1 MHATA
6 EPSAGQQSAIRRLLG
21 GGTDGNEQLT
31 AIIAVVLTV
40 LLLVIGVTIV
50 RIRQLMWIHLF
61 IGLLLIGP
69 VVAKLGSTGYRMI
82 RYYMHRPAYV
92 RRGPP
97 ELYLRLS
104 APPLVCM
111 TFAVF
116 VTGVVLLFLGP
127 ADRGNWVEIHKVTF
141 IVWGAMFAIHFL
153 GHLAEM
159 PGTLAAAARRSR
171 AGGTPGDSGRWI
183 TLAGAIVA
191 GAVLAIV
198 LIPNFHSW
206 TAAGAFPH
214 HHDFGH

>member
-1 MHATA
+1 MHSTA
-6 EPSAGQQSAIRRLLG
+6 QPSVRRRLLG

-40 LLLVIGVTIV
+40 LLLVIGVTII
-50 RIRQLMWIHLF
+50 RIGQLTWLHLF
-61 IGLLLIGP
+61 IGLVLIGP
-69 VVAKLGSTGYRMI
+69 VVAKLGSTGYRFI
-82 RYYMHRPAYV
+82 RYYTRKPEYV

-97 ELYLRLS
+97 ALYLRLS
-104 APPLVCM
+104 APPLVLL
-111 TFAVF
+111 TVAVF

-127 ADRGNWVEIHKVTF
+127 ADRGSWVEIHKVTF
-141 IVWGAMFAIHFL
+141 IVWGAVFALHFL

-159 PGTLAAAARRSR
+159 PGALAAAARRYG

-183 TLAGAIVA
+183 TLAGALVA

-198 LIPNFHSW
+198 LIPDFHSW

-214 HHDFGH
+214 HHHH

>member
-1 MHATA
+1 MHSTA
-6 EPSAGQQSAIRRLLG
+6 QPSVRRRLLG

-40 LLLVIGVTIV
+40 LLLVIGVTIL
-50 RIRQLMWIHLF
+50 RIGQLIWIHLF
-61 IGLLLIGP
+61 VGLLLIGP
-69 VVAKLGSTGYRMI
+69 VVAKLASTGYRFV
-82 RYYMHRPAYV
+82 RYYTRKPEYV

-104 APPLVCM
+104 APLLVLL
-111 TFAVF
+111 TVAVF
-116 VTGVVLLFLGP
+116 VTGVVLMFLGP

-159 PGTLAAAARRSR
+159 PGALAAAARRYG

-183 TLAGAIVA
+183 TLAGALVA

-198 LIPNFHSW
+198 LIPDFHSW

-214 HHDFGH
+214 HHHH

>member
-1 MHATA
+1 MLATAREAVA
-6 EPSAGQQSAIRRLLG
+6 EPSARRRLLG
-21 GGTDGNEQLT
+21 GGADGNEQLT

-40 LLLVIGVTIV
+40 LLLVIGVTIL
-50 RIRQLMWIHLF
+50 RIGQLISIHLF

-82 RYYMHRPAYV
+82 RYYARKPEYV

-104 APPLVCM
+104 APLLVLL
-111 TFAVF
+111 TIAVF
-116 VTGVVLLFLGP
+116 VSGVVLMFLGP
-127 ADRGNWVEIHKVTF
+127 ADRGSWVSIHKVTF
-141 IVWGAMFAIHFL
+141 FAWAAMFAIHFL

-159 PGTLAAAARRSR
+159 PRALAGAVRRYG

-183 TLAGAIVA
+183 TLAGALVA

-198 LIPNFHSW
+198 LIPDFHSW

-214 HHDFGH
+214 HHHH